1 MSDGLSEGARWAEE
15 HEERQQKIDALFR
28 MVVRVV
34 AGERKIDDLRS
45 DFMTFDT
52 LRYQHHLVWGRLIKG
67 QNKRWQVFRADLAEA
82 IRKGGERPW
91 ANVLALALQYAS
103 PAVTE
108 ELRLCSGEYT
118 FYPIALYAPNGRG
131 NQPTWYGNVEAVL
144 EAIAQGGMAVVV
156 KIEDRIRS
164 IVSVTLGSEKE
175 NTDPERATLRFLAAY
190 DHRLNKE
197 GKKP

>member
-1 MSDGLSEGARWAEE
+1 MSDGLSDGYRCAEE
-15 HEERQQKIDALFR
+15 REERQKKIDALFR

-34 AGERKIDDLRS
+34 AGERKIDDLRP
-45 DFMTFDT
+45 DFMTFDA
-52 LRYQHHLVWGRLIKG
+52 LRYQHHLVWGRLYKS
-67 QNKRWQVFRADLAEA
+67 QHRRWEAFRMDLATA

-91 ANVLALALQYAS
+91 AMILTLALQYAS
-103 PAVTE
+103 PDVTE
-108 ELRLCSGEYT
+108 ELRRCSEEYA

-131 NQPTWYGNVEAVL
+131 RQGTWYGNVEAVL
-144 EAIAQGGMAVVV
+144 EAISQGGMAVSV

-175 NTDPERATLRFLAAY
+175 NADPELATLRFLAAY